1 MFSLWISQAT
11 TGASSA
17 GSARASLGAGLVCFR
32 RYAIFREVLSIV
44 LTTCLLQEELAQVK
58 KFFSRVIK
66 NIFSIFFNNILCFVL
81 HVLAFALLECS
92 PVLAAPVLSAKG
104 NAFCLSGEPFI
115 KPIAL
120 FTLGDLICLQVR
132 ILLLLCD
139 SCLDKSFPRQ

>member
-1 MFSLWISQAT
+1 MHLWEQVWSVFVDTPFSEKC
-11 TGASSA
+11 SA
-17 GSARASLGAGLVCFR
+17 LYSPPTSTHVLV
-32 RYAIFREVLSIV
+32 YL
-44 LTTCLLQEELAQVK
+44 LPPLYGTCLLQEELAQVK

-81 HVLAFALLECS
+81 HVLAFSLLECS